1 MAADAATARAGAR
14 EPDPVVLSGRIL
26 TKQSFIYG
34 LGSALVLPLGLISL
48 IVTTRYLRPNAFGH
62 LTALL
67 ATSVLVLHLG
77 TIGCLQGTL
86 LSVYGVGGEADGD
99 VGGDATDDGDD
110 EELIAHAAGEGRRL
124 LGSGMVLTLIQNVV
138 LTAIGIALAKPID
151 DLIVHSGDVAAVRLA
166 LACGTTGAV
175 WTFSSQLYRLE
186 RRVGAHVA
194 LSTVRPVLVIA
205 LTLAALVS
213 GGGVHGV
220 LVATLLGNAISAL
233 LAFAITVGHY
243 RFRPRLADAAWIY
256 SRGWRLAPLILIAYV
271 RNSADALLLNQASSA
286 HVVGLYGVASR
297 IASIPMYFSTAFLQ
311 AWAPMERSPIFR
323 ATRARIGRPK
333 FAGALFTY
341 LVILNL
347 SFMVALS
354 LGSDLLI
361 RLAAPSYAKA
371 APLIPWVAGATVVG
385 AVFYA
390 TYRASFFRQRRWA
403 YEVLGGVGAFA
414 YAGVGYLLLHTFGP
428 YAIPAVAIVVG
439 LLGVIGM
446 DIWDRAC
453 GHTLMID
460 YRAILLAVALAVL
473 SVVVAKLGPR
483 YTPVPRVVAD
493 LLVLALYPVL
503 LVLTRVVPRERVGRL
518 MEIASALRPRR
529 LDRRAL
535 LVRWPELT
543 VHERD
548 ALAAAVLGKP
558 QPVADIARRARV
570 TEAVIYARITRGL
583 RRLARLAP
591 DRPIDDRIGAYILAQ
606 DPMFERDWE
615 AIKLSGD
622 GARLEELHTLEV
634 TYKTLRRGARVPRP
648 RRPRRPQLPALPAAR
663 TQRALPPGRAPATAL
678 LAAGRDQDR

>member
-1 MAADAATARAGAR
+1 M
-14 EPDPVVLSGRIL
+14 
-26 TKQSFIYG
+26 FIYG
-34 LGSALVLPLGLISL
+34 LGSGLALPLGLISL
-48 IVTTRYLRPNAFGH
+48 IVTTRYLSPTAYGH

-67 ATSVLVLHLG
+67 ATSILVLHLG
-77 TIGCLQGTL
+77 TIVCLQGTL
-86 LSVYGVGGEADGD
+86 SSVYGVGGEADGD

-110 EELIAHAAGEGRRL
+110 EELMAHAAGDGRRL
-124 LGSGMVLTLIQNVV
+124 LGSGMVLTLVQNAV

-166 LACGTTGAV
+166 IACGTTGAV
-175 WTFSSQLYRLE
+175 WSFSSQLYRLE

-220 LVATLLGNAISAL
+220 LVATLLGNASSAL
-233 LAFAITVGHY
+233 LAFVITIGHY
-243 RFRPRLADAAWIY
+243 RFGVRLADVAQIY
-256 SRGWRLAPLILIAYV
+256 RRGCLLAPLVLIAYV
-271 RNSADALLLNQASSA
+271 RNSIDALLLNQATSPQ
-286 HVVGLYGVASR
+286 VVGLYGVASR

-323 ATRARIGRPK
+323 ASRKRIGRQK

-371 APLIPWVAGATVVG
+371 APLIPWVAGATVAG

-403 YEVLGGVGAFA
+403 YEVLGSACAFA
-414 YAGVGYLLLHTFGP
+414 YAGVGYLLLNTFGP
-428 YAIPAVAIVVG
+428 YAIPGVAIVVG

-453 GHTLMID
+453 GKTLIIE
-460 YRAILLAVALAVL
+460 YRVIALAVALAVL
-473 SVVVAKLGPR
+473 SVVVAKLTSR
-483 YTPVPRVVAD
+483 YTPIPRVVAD
-493 LLVLALYPVL
+493 LLVLGLYPVL
-503 LVLTRVVPRERVGRL
+503 LVLARVVPRERVGRL
-518 MEIASALRPRR
+518 LQMASGLRPRR
-529 LDRRAL
+529 MDRRAL

-543 VHERD
+543 IHERD
-548 ALAAAVLGKP
+548 ALAAAVLGKQ
-558 QPVADIARRARV
+558 QPVAEIARRARV
-570 TEAVIYARITRGL
+570 TEAVIHARITRGL

-591 DRPIDDRIGAYILAQ
+591 DRPIDDRIGAYILGQ

-615 AIKLSGD
+615 ASKLSAG

-648 RRPRRPQLPALPAAR
+648 RRPRRPQLPALGAGR
-663 TQRALPPGRAPATAL
+663 TQRALPQGRAPARAL
-678 LAAGRDQDR
+678 LVAGRDPDE